1 MLEVRYDMLKR
12 RNIKYCLLRVRSA
25 LMKLDNPQSYLIS
38 TSEPQLILY
47 VLYTDTHHKGL
58 NEAKRFND
66 QRHKFLESN

>member
-1 MLEVRYDMLKR
+1 MDE
-12 RNIKYCLLRVRSA
+12 NNIIKYCLLRVGSA

-58 NEAKRFND
+58 NEANQSCDYTVIISKLF
-66 QRHKFLESN
+66 KSSL